1 MISYCL
7 LGFSLNP
14 LIYGYK
20 ENCLLLVKL
29 FEPSTGFLKLKSILK
44 SGKMNIDGN
53 SVETLEIDRWILV
66 RGEQGVIFG
75 ILKLVIVTEDLI
87 YVA

>member
-1 MISYCL
+1 
-7 LGFSLNP
+7 
-14 LIYGYK
+14 
-20 ENCLLLVKL
+20 
-29 FEPSTGFLKLKSILK
+29 
-44 SGKMNIDGN
+44 MNIDGN

>member
-1 MISYCL
+1 MEIVL
-7 LGFSLNP
+7 RHW
-14 LIYGYK
+14 
-20 ENCLLLVKL
+20 KL
-29 FEPSTGFLKLKSILK
+29 T
-44 SGKMNIDGN
+44 
-53 SVETLEIDRWILV
+53 DRFLV